1 MKFTWTMPA
10 ECDINIFQIVT
21 RVNVTII
28 TEMVENGFVSDAF
41 VNKCVESEIEFAID
55 GEGYTLD
62 EVPIPIF
69 EQIKKKVLE
78 NVGYQMRMDLGEEW

>member
-1 MKFTWTMPA
+1 MKFTWNIPA

-21 RVNVTII
+21 RIEATII
-28 TEMVENGFVSDAF
+28 EEMVENGFISDAF
-41 VNKCVESEIEFAID
+41 VDKCVEDEIEFAID

-78 NVGYQMRMDLGEEW
+78 NVGYQMRMELDEE